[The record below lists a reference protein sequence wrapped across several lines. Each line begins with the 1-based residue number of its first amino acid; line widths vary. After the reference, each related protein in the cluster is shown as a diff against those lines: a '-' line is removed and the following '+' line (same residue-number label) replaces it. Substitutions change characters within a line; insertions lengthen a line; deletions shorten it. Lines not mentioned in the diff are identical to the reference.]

1 MEYAGCIPVEDASG
15 CRFEVHEFSGRRF
28 FFRVARFELDTG
40 EAVDRIDA
48 DTFIVAATG
57 EGLVRVS

>member
-1 MEYAGCIPVEDASG
+1 MEYAGFIPVEDASG
-15 CRFEVHEFSGRRF
+15 CRFKVHQFSGRRF
-28 FFRVARFELDTG
+28 FSRVARFELETG

-48 DTFIVAATG
+48 DTFIITATG